1 VTFFS
6 FVEHKRRY
14 FCLYSESQWVPK
26 LFGQQDSLKYLQIT
40 VSKHNFHFCVNYLF
54 KKPKQEV
61 TYLKMEVFLK
71 NDPGNL
77 AHLFA
82 KQNISQIKYK

>member
-1 VTFFS
+1 
-6 FVEHKRRY
+6 
-14 FCLYSESQWVPK
+14 
-26 LFGQQDSLKYLQIT
+26 
-40 VSKHNFHFCVNYLF
+40 VNYLF

-77 AHLFA
+77 ANLFA